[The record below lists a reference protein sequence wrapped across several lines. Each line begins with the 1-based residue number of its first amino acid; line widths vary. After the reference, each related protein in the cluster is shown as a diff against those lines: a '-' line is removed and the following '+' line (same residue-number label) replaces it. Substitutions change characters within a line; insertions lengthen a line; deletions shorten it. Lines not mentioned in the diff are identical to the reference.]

1 MGYESNEEILGPSNP
16 NFNNNH
22 DGEMTESNKVEMF
35 DSSRALNNED
45 FLNQQTPTLAA
56 TKKKNLKRT

>member
-16 NFNNNH
+16 NFNHNNE
-22 DGEMTESNKVEMF
+22 GEMTESNKVEMF

-45 FLNQQTPTLAA
+45 FLNQ
-56 TKKKNLKRT
+56 